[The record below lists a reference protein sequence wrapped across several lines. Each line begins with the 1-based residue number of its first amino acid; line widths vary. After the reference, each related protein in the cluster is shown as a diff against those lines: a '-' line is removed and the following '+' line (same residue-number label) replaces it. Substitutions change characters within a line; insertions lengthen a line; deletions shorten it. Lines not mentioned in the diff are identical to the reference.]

1 MSKCKKKTI
10 VLGVGNIL
18 LQDEG
23 IGVYVAQKMEKLEL
37 PSHVEVIDG
46 GTAAMELL
54 PVIEKADRLI
64 VVDAIEAGSE
74 PGAIFKFTPED
85 IRPKVGKDRVS
96 LHEIG
101 LLESLDMIKQ
111 TGGKYPQTVIFG
123 VQPKTTELEMGLS
136 PELKKKVPQIVK
148 LVLKEIGC

>member
-1 MSKCKKKTI
+1 MSKRKEKTI

-23 IGVYVAQKMEKLEL
+23 IGVYVVQEMEKLKL
-37 PSHVEVIDG
+37 PDHVTLVDG
-46 GTAAMELL
+46 GTASMELL
-54 PVIEKADRLI
+54 PMIEKADRLI

-74 PGAIFKFTPED
+74 PGAIFKFTPKD

-111 TGGKYPQTVIFG
+111 SGGKCPETVIFG
-123 VQPKTTELEMGLS
+123 IQPKTMEWGMGLS
-136 PELKKKVPQIVK
+136 PEVEKKIPQIME